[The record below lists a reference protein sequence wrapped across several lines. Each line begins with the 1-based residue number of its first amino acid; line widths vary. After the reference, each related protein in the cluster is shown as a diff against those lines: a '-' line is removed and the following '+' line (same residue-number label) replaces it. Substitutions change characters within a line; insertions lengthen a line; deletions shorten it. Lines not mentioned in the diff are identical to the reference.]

1 MKNNPNRFIVHVDMD
16 AFFASVEQRDNP
28 QYRGKPV
35 VIGAPPQGGKGRG
48 VVSTCSYEARKFG
61 VRSAMPISIA
71 YQKCPHAIFLG
82 VDMEKY
88 AQVSGEIF
96 FILSYFSPLIEGVS
110 IDEAFLDISDTY
122 KLWGTS
128 YNTCLEIKK
137 RIKEET
143 GLTVS
148 VGLAPTKMAAKIA
161 SDLKKPDGLVEVKKD
176 SLVDFLLPLDVSR
189 IWGIGPKTQ
198 EILRDAG
205 INSIGDL
212 AKRGKDALV
221 TLFGKNGISYWE
233 MAQGIDESE
242 VSPYGEAKSISSET
256 TFAEDTNSEKAIE
269 RELINLCEEVSY
281 RLRHEGFKCRNIT
294 LKIRLEGFKTY
305 TRSVTILDP
314 ANLFDVIYKE
324 VKRLYNNFDRQKKK
338 VRLLGVKASGFNIKE
353 EQYDLFKTDGEK
365 KKEKVHIAVDK
376 IRQKFG
382 SSSIYR
388 GS

>member
-1 MKNNPNRFIVHVDMD
+1 MKNNPDRFIVHVDMD

-28 QYRGKPV
+28 QYLGKPV
-35 VIGAPPQGGKGRG
+35 VIGADPKGGKGRG

-71 YQKCPHAIFLG
+71 YQKCPQGVFLG

-88 AQVSGEIF
+88 ARVSGEIF
-96 FILSYFSPLIEGVS
+96 SILSYFSPLIEGVS
-110 IDEAFLDISDTY
+110 IDEAFLDISGTY
-122 KLWGTS
+122 KLWGTP
-128 YNTCLEIKK
+128 YNTCVEIKK

-176 SLVDFLLPLDVSR
+176 SLADFLMPLDVSR

-198 EILRDAG
+198 EILRESG
-205 INSIGDL
+205 INTVGDL
-212 AKRGKDALV
+212 AKRDKDVLV
-221 TLFGKNGISYWE
+221 SLFGKNGISYWE

-242 VSPYGEAKSISSET
+242 VSPFGEAKSISSET
-256 TFAEDTNSEKAIE
+256 TFAEDTNNEKMME
-269 RELINLCEEVSY
+269 RELINLCEEVSH

-305 TRSVTILDP
+305 TRSVTIFDP
-314 ANLFDVIYKE
+314 TNLFDVIYKE
-324 VKRLYNNFDRQKKK
+324 AKRLYNNFDKDNKK
-338 VRLLGVKASGFNIKE
+338 VRLLGVRASGFNIKE
-353 EQYDLFKTDGEK
+353 EQYDLFKADGEK
-365 KKEKVHIAVDK
+365 KKEKVHLAIDR
-376 IRQKFG
+376 IRQRFG
-382 SSSIYR
+382 SNSIYR

>member
-1 MKNNPNRFIVHVDMD
+1 MKKNPNRFIVHVDMD

-28 QYRGKPV
+28 QYRDKPV
-35 VIGAPPQGGKGRG
+35 VIGADPKGGKGRG
-48 VVSTCSYEARKFG
+48 VVSTCSYQARKFG

-71 YQKCPHAIFLG
+71 YQKCPQAVFLG

-88 AQVSGEIF
+88 ARVSGEVF
-96 FILSYFSPLIEGVS
+96 SILGYFSPLIEGIS

-122 KLWGTS
+122 KLWGTP
-128 YNTCLEIKK
+128 YNTCVEIKK
-137 RIKEET
+137 RIKEGI

-176 SLVDFLLPLDVSR
+176 SLVDFLWPLDVSR

-198 EILRDAG
+198 EILRGSG
-205 INSIGDL
+205 INTIGDL
-212 AKRGKDALV
+212 AKRGKDTLIN
-221 TLFGKNGISYWE
+221 LFGKNGIDYWQ

-256 TFAEDTNSEKAIE
+256 TFSEDTNNEKAIE

-281 RLRHEGFKCRNIT
+281 RLRHEGFKSRNIT

-305 TRSVTILDP
+305 TRSVTIPDP
-314 ANLFDVIYKE
+314 TNLFDIIYKE
-324 VKRLYNNFDRQKKK
+324 AKRLYNNFDRNNRK
-338 VRLLGVKASGFNIKE
+338 VRLLGVRTSGFNVKE

-365 KKEKVHIAVDK
+365 KKEKVHLALDK